1 MTPMQVTVAA
11 LIGIGAAVWLL
22 RRIARPDVITPPDLD
37 ELDEEDEPGHRAGLA
52 GSRPSR
58 AVAVTSDGWGFV
70 PREGTVELV
79 PPGDAQDS
87 WREASGR
94 SPSVPRNPQTGGRL
108 PGWKPGGVLSPGD
121 LIAARVR
128 RGAPG
133 VDPWR
138 LEALGRDYDFR
149 SWPFETQ
156 EAAQVALRLIEEH
169 IVRLP
174 RDQDGDP
181 IPVGEEDFVVARR
194 QMEET
199 ERQLALEQPEDD
211 IDEGE

>member
-11 LIGIGAAVWLL
+11 LIGIGAAAWLL
-22 RRIARPDVITPPDLD
+22 RRIARPDVITPPD
-37 ELDEEDEPGHRAGLA
+37 LDEEDEPGHRAGLA

-87 WREASGR
+87 WHEASGR

>member
-11 LIGIGAAVWLL
+11 LIGIGAAAWLL

-37 ELDEEDEPGHRAGLA
+37 GVDEADEPGQRLGLA
-52 GSRPSR
+52 GSRSSK

-79 PPGDAQDS
+79 PPGETEDA
-87 WREASGR
+87 WLEASRR

-121 LIAARVR
+121 LIATRVR

-149 SWPFETQ
+149 AWPFETQ

-169 IVRLP
+169 IVRPP
-174 RDQDGDP
+174 RDPDGNP
-181 IPVGEEDFVVARR
+181 IPVGDEDFVVARR
-194 QMEET
+194 KMEET
-199 ERQLALEQPEDD
+199 ERQLALELPEDD
-211 IDEGE
+211 FEEDE